1 VVQNYKIRIP
11 QKITSRIVKVH
22 QLLRAARIEGPS
34 IGVIIADASRMHCQL
49 MATALRRSRYRID
62 VVCNV
67 TESQEAL
74 KALNEKQPDI
84 AVIGSNLHDGPLTGF
99 KVLRELQASHSK
111 CKTIMLIDSPEREI
125 VVEAFRRGA
134 HGVISRDELFE
145 TLCECVRAV
154 DQGQIWVRAEE
165 LRFLVDAVVE
175 SASPRILNA
184 KGVAL
189 LTKQEQGVVRLVAE
203 GLTNRDIGRQMNL
216 SENTVRNYVFR
227 IFDKLGTSNR
237 VELALYAFHQKM

>member
-1 VVQNYKIRIP
+1 MLKVVK
-11 QKITSRIVKVH
+11 
-22 QLLRAARIEGPS
+22 IEGPS
-34 IGVIIADASRMHCQL
+34 IGVIIADSSRMHCQL
-49 MATALRRSRYRID
+49 MATALRRSRYKIN
-62 VVCNV
+62 VVCTV

-99 KVLRELQASHSK
+99 KVLRELQASRSK
-111 CKTIMLIDSPEREI
+111 CKTIMLIDSPERDI

-154 DQGQIWVRAEE
+154 HQGQIWVRAEE

-175 SASPRILNA
+175 SAPPRILNS
-184 KGVAL
+184 KGVAM
-189 LTKQEQGVVRLVAE
+189 LTKQEHGIVRLVAE
-203 GLTNRDIGRQMNL
+203 GLTNRDIARHMSL

-237 VELALYAFHQKM
+237 VELALYAVRQQM

>member
-1 VVQNYKIRIP
+1 M
-11 QKITSRIVKVH
+11 
-22 QLLRAARIEGPS
+22 LRAARIEGPS
-34 IGVIIADASRMHCQL
+34 IGVIIADASRMHCQM
-49 MATALRRSRYRID
+49 MATALRRSRYRFD
-62 VVCNV
+62 VVCSV

-74 KALNEKQPDI
+74 RALKEKQPDVALI
-84 AVIGSNLHDGPLTGF
+84 ASNLHDGPLAGF
-99 KVLRELQASHSK
+99 EVLRELQACRSMS
-111 CKTIMLIDSPEREI
+111 KTIILIDSPERDI
-125 VVEAFRRGA
+125 VIEAFRRGA

-145 TLCECVRAV
+145 TLCECIRAV
-154 DQGQIWVRAEE
+154 HQGQIWVQAEE
-165 LRFLVDAVVE
+165 LHFLVDALIE
-175 SASPRILNA
+175 STPPRILNA

-237 VELALYAFHQKM
+237 VELALYAYQQRM

>member
-1 VVQNYKIRIP
+1 MP
-11 QKITSRIVKVH
+11 
-22 QLLRAARIEGPS
+22 RAASIQGPS

-49 MATALRRSRYRID
+49 MATALRRSRYRFD
-62 VVCNV
+62 VVSSV

-74 KALNEKQPDI
+74 RALKEKQPEVALI
-84 AVIGSNLHDGPLTGF
+84 ASNLHDGPLAGF
-99 KVLRELQASHSK
+99 KVLRELQASRLM
-111 CKTIMLIDSPEREI
+111 CKAIMLIDSSERDI
-125 VVEAFRRGA
+125 VIEAFRCGA

-154 DQGQIWVRAEE
+154 HLGQIWVRAEE
-165 LRFLVDAVVE
+165 LHFLVDALVE
-175 SASPRILNA
+175 SALPRILNA

-189 LTKQEQGVVRLVAE
+189 LTKQEQGVVRLVSE
-203 GLTNRDIGRQMNL
+203 GLTNRDIGRQLNL

-237 VELALYAFHQKM
+237 VELALYAVHQKL

>member
-1 VVQNYKIRIP
+1 M
-11 QKITSRIVKVH
+11 
-22 QLLRAARIEGPS
+22 LRAARIEGPS
-34 IGVIIADASRMHCQL
+34 IAVIIADASRMHCQL

-62 VVCNV
+62 VVCSV

-74 KALNEKQPDI
+74 QALKEKQPDI
-84 AVIGSNLHDGPLTGF
+84 AVIGSNLRDGPLTGF
-99 KVLRELQASHSK
+99 KVLRELQACRSMSK
-111 CKTIMLIDSPEREI
+111 AIMLIDSSERDI

-154 DQGQIWVRAEE
+154 HQGQIWVRAEA

-175 SASPRILNA
+175 SAAPRILND

-189 LTKQEQGVVRLVAE
+189 LTEQENGIVRLVAE
-203 GLTNRDIGRQMNL
+203 GLTNRDIARQLSL
-216 SENTVRNYVFR
+216 SENTVRNYMFR
-227 IFDKLGTSNR
+227 TFDKLGTANR
-237 VELALYAFHQKM
+237 VELALYAVRQQM